1 METGFYNYF
10 NFNKQ
15 EEQAILESAPEF
27 STLQDH
33 FKHVGMMAKT
43 MKMTDMEYT
52 LLSCVLLFNAGLS
65 LDMLLYFYNPSNKMK
80 FVGVGGLGG
89 GGSASLYMGVW
100 NWFEWYLLN
109 CSAFCNQTWYGSAS
123 SWAGVLCKTIANIK
137 GSKECYLLGQDKT
150 SWSAKTIGLL
160 SSVWRSQWWL
170 MYKIWLSVF
179 WSADPF
185 VTKPTNKGVN

>member
-52 LLSCVLLFNAGLS
+52 LLSCVLLFNAGLN
-65 LDMLLYFYNPSNKMK
+65 LDMLLNFYNPSNKMK
-80 FVGVGGLGG
+80 FVGGG
-89 GGSASLYMGVW
+89 GGGGGGWNQLLCTWVSGMVW
-100 NWFEWYLLN
+100 MI
-109 CSAFCNQTWYGSAS
+109 S
-123 SWAGVLCKTIANIK
+123 S
-137 GSKECYLLGQDKT
+137 E
-150 SWSAKTIGLL
+150 LL
-160 SSVWRSQWWL
+160 SL
-170 MYKIWLSVF
+170 L
-179 WSADPF
+179 
-185 VTKPTNKGVN
+185 

>member
-43 MKMTDMEYT
+43 MKMTDMEYM
-52 LLSCVLLFNAGLS
+52 LLSCVLLFNAGLN

-80 FVGVGGLGG
+80 LGG
-89 GGSASLYMGVW
+89 GGGGGAGICFSVHGCLELVW
-100 NWFEWYLLN
+100 MI
-109 CSAFCNQTWYGSAS
+109 S
-123 SWAGVLCKTIANIK
+123 S
-137 GSKECYLLGQDKT
+137 ELLG
-150 SWSAKTIGLL
+150 LL
-160 SSVWRSQWWL
+160 
-170 MYKIWLSVF
+170 
-179 WSADPF
+179 
-185 VTKPTNKGVN
+185 